1 MEASDMAKR
10 PETIET
16 LRMVIELLRH
26 IPRDRKVSA
35 SMLHKHLADAGI
47 DRDLRTIQR
56 QMEMLSDYYPIERDE
71 RSRPYGYKWKEKT
84 TGFSLQML
92 SEQESLILTLAEK
105 QLSNL
110 LPASVMKSMQDF
122 FDQARSNLDSD
133 ALGKRSHEWLSKVRV
148 VSTTQPLIPPKIKK
162 GVFEEVSN
170 ALYGNRWLRLDYKNA
185 ESKTT
190 NIEVMPLGLA
200 QQGPRMYLVCR
211 YQGYDNE
218 RSLAMHRISK
228 AETLSHSF
236 IRPKD
241 FDLEQYDNDGRFG
254 FGEGKRVNLRFRISK
269 GAGFHLLESPL
280 STDQVVKEFDDQYQ
294 IQATVVESA
303 QLHWWLRGFGDQIS
317 NVKLSKEK

>member
-1 MEASDMAKR
+1 MAKR

-280 STDQVVKEFDDQYQ
+280 STDQTVKDCGNAYE
-294 IQATVVESA
+294 IKATVVNTA
-303 QLHWWLRGFGDQIS
+303 QLQWWLRGFGDQVAEVRIS
-317 NVKLSKEK
+317 ASR

>member
-1 MEASDMAKR
+1 MARR

-35 SMLHKHLADAGI
+35 PMLHKHLADAGI

-56 QMEMLSDYYPIERDE
+56 QMEMLSEYYPIERDE

-122 FDQARSNLDSD
+122 FDQARSNLDSE
-133 ALGKRSHEWLSKVRV
+133 ALGKRSNEWLSKVRV

-162 GVFEEVSN
+162 GIFEEVSN

-185 ESKTT
+185 EGKITS
-190 NIEVMPLGLA
+190 IEVISI
-200 QQGPRMYLVCR
+200 
-211 YQGYDNE
+211 N
-218 RSLAMHRISK
+218 RIMCNPMFL
-228 AETLSHSF
+228 T
-236 IRPKD
+236 
-241 FDLEQYDNDGRFG
+241 G
-254 FGEGKRVNLRFRISK
+254 
-269 GAGFHLLESPL
+269 
-280 STDQVVKEFDDQYQ
+280 
-294 IQATVVESA
+294 
-303 QLHWWLRGFGDQIS
+303 
-317 NVKLSKEK
+317 

>member
-1 MEASDMAKR
+1 MAKR

-56 QMEMLSDYYPIERDE
+56 QMEMLSDYYPVERDE

-110 LPASVMKSMQDF
+110 LPASVLKSMQDF

-280 STDQVVKEFDDQYQ
+280 STDQTVKDCGNDCE
-294 IQATVVESA
+294 IKATVVNTA
-303 QLHWWLRGFGDQIS
+303 QLQWWLRGFGDQATLARIS
-317 NVKLSKEK
+317 PIE